1 NNLMTSDLDNV
12 KPLIDVY
19 DKVFSGFVNDL
30 EDIQEIIFIL
40 TNYEG
45 EDSREFLSQLKK
57 YKTVKV
63 NDSGAGDRSGL
74 QTLTIDIPI
83 EAREKLL
90 TMTRKAIFEQGQ
102 GVDPQQQDFGNASG
116 VALKFLYSLLELKA
130 GLTETEFKLGFGEFV
145 RAICRYLNVECKS
158 IIQTWTRTAVTNDS
172 ELADICTSSMG
183 LLSNL
188 TLYKNHP
195 FVEDADKEAEQKKKE
210 GEEKQQD
217 NDDYKG
223 AFPNKDDNEEADKDE
238 Q

>member
-1 NNLMTSDLDNV
+1 M
-12 KPLIDVY
+12 
-19 DKVFSGFVNDL
+19 
-30 EDIQEIIFIL
+30 
-40 TNYEG
+40 
-45 EDSREFLSQLKK
+45 
-57 YKTVKV
+57 
-63 NDSGAGDRSGL
+63 
-74 QTLTIDIPI
+74 
-83 EAREKLL
+83 
-90 TMTRKAIFEQGQ
+90 
-102 GVDPQQQDFGNASG
+102 
-116 VALKFLYSLLELKA
+116 KFLYSLLELKA